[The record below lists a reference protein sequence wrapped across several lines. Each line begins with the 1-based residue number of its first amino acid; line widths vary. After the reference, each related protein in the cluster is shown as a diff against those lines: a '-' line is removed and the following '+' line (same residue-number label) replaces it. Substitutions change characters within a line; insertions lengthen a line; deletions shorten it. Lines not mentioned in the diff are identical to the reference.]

1 MGFTLAGLLLLS
13 VAPSFG
19 WLLVAA
25 VLVGTGSSVFHPES
39 SRVARMAS
47 GGRHGLAQSLFQVG
61 GNVGSALGPLL
72 AALFIIPHGQRSVAW
87 FSLAA
92 LFGIVVLTGI
102 GRWYSANRARLKP
115 RGDGVTVELPRKR
128 AGRAGGAGRAGVLK
142 YFYLASLNSYFT
154 FYLIDKFGLSTREA
168 QLYLFLFLAAVAV
181 GTVVG
186 GPVGDRIGR
195 KIVIWVSIL
204 GVAPFTLMLP
214 HANLFW
220 TAVLVV
226 IIGAVLASAFS
237 AIVVYAQEL
246 VPGKVG
252 MIAGLFFGLSFGMG
266 GLGAAALGR
275 LADATS
281 IGYVY
286 QVCAYLP
293 LLGVV
298 AILLPKMGQARLR
311 GVAAS
316 GPAAPGPLAIS
327 GHAAQLRAGRFD
339 ADDLAAVAM
348 MDDGDAGAAQLL
360 QLRGRDGEAARQLG
374 VADGGRPAAAVLAG
388 EAPVVVERPGHQ
400 RRAVGQRQRG
410 VAHRVLAVGRNTA
423 HSEVSGRRR
432 PAQDGED
439 AGAEQID
446 EGEPASGREQQVE
459 QVAGAGPARGDDHD
473 ASLDLMPRSG
483 LVQRARRTC
492 LRSMTLGKLTSVV
505 SRLTIQ

>member
-1 MGFTLAGLLLLS
+1 MTPAQSSASIAAAAAVPADATPAPADPSTAFKVLGAISVAHLMNDMIQSILLAIYPMLKDSFSLSFAQIGMITLVYQLAASLLQPFIGLYTDRHPKPYSLPVGMGFTLVGLLILS

-92 LFGIVVLTGI
+92 LFGMVVLVGI
-102 GRWYSANRARLKP
+102 GRWYSANRVRLKP
-115 RGDGVTVELPRKR
+115 RVRRD
-128 AGRAGGAGRAGVLK
+128 GAGNGLTQKQVLGALAVLGVLVFSK

-154 FYLIDKFGLSTREA
+154 FYLIDKFGLSVREA

-186 GPVGDRIGR
+186 GPIGDRVGR

-214 HANLFW
+214 YANLFW
-220 TAVLVV
+220 TGALVV
-226 IIGAVLASAFS
+226 VIGMVLASAFS

-252 MIAGLFFGLSFGMG
+252 MIAGLFFGFAFGMG
-266 GLGAAALGR
+266 GVGAAALGK

-298 AILLPKMGQARLR
+298 AILLPKVG
-311 GVAAS
+311 S
-316 GPAAPGPLAIS
+316 GK
-327 GHAAQLRAGRFD
+327 QKR
-339 ADDLAAVAM
+339 
-348 MDDGDAGAAQLL
+348 
-360 QLRGRDGEAARQLG
+360 
-374 VADGGRPAAAVLAG
+374 
-388 EAPVVVERPGHQ
+388 
-400 RRAVGQRQRG
+400 
-410 VAHRVLAVGRNTA
+410 
-423 HSEVSGRRR
+423 
-432 PAQDGED
+432 
-439 AGAEQID
+439 
-446 EGEPASGREQQVE
+446 
-459 QVAGAGPARGDDHD
+459 
-473 ASLDLMPRSG
+473 
-483 LVQRARRTC
+483 
-492 LRSMTLGKLTSVV
+492 
-505 SRLTIQ
+505 